1 MSTPV
6 EGGRPLLRGRLFGF
20 PVHLDLSFVLIM
32 GFLGWAGHPTLRGI
46 VVWVVVATLAVLAH
60 EFGHAVVARTTGAH
74 PHITLSGFGGVTTFA
89 PPQPLSRAR
98 SLAISVAGPF
108 VGLVLG
114 AALVVLA
121 PAIVPGT
128 DPASWL
134 AGAFAYRPY
143 PVSWQVEA
151 LDSGIFV
158 CFAWSVLNLLP
169 VLPLDGGQAM
179 RELLPGSPQA
189 RARRAAMV
197 SVVTAALV
205 VLAAVLSGQVF
216 VGLFML
222 MFAVMNILSLRES
235 GPRAGQGTVSPEQ
248 AVVERLWHNDPA
260 GARQLLVAV
269 PEGMPVD
276 LAVHGAVLA
285 LTGDRAQGHALLQQE
300 VGRRPGDVNAVAL
313 LVLTQV
319 LEHDWDAV
327 LAGLQSPLRPL
338 IPPPVLQRAVA
349 EARGTGRED
358 VAGRIAALAMPPAPP
373 GPVPPDGARGG
384 PDGEGSGRPA

>member
-6 EGGRPLLRGRLFGF
+6 EGGRPLLRGRVFGF
-20 PVHLDLSFVLIM
+20 PVHLDLSFFLIM
-32 GFLGWAGHPTLRGI
+32 GLLGWPRHSTVRGI

-60 EFGHAVVARTTGAH
+60 ELGHAVVARTTGAH
-74 PHITLSGFGGVTTFA
+74 PHVTLSGFGGVTTFT

-114 AALVVLA
+114 AALVLLG
-121 PAIVPGT
+121 PAVVPGS
-128 DPASWL
+128 DAASWL
-134 AGAFAYRPY
+134 AESFAPGPD
-143 PVSWQVEA
+143 PVTWQVEA
-151 LDSGIFV
+151 LGSGIFV
-158 CFAWSVLNLLP
+158 CLAWSVLNLLP

-179 RELLPGSPQA
+179 RELLPGPPQV
-189 RARRAAMV
+189 RSRRAAIV
-197 SVVTAALV
+197 SVVTAALA

-222 MFAVMNILSLRES
+222 MFAVMNLLSLRRS
-235 GPRAGQGTVSPEQ
+235 GPRAGQDTAGPEQ

-269 PEGMPVD
+269 PEGTPVD

-300 VGRRPGDVNAVAL
+300 VGRRPGDANAVAL

-327 LAGLQSPLRPL
+327 LAALQGPLRPL
-338 IPPPVLQRAVA
+338 IPPMVLQRAVA

-358 VAGRIAALAMPPAPP
+358 VAGRIVALAQGPTGTVPP
-373 GPVPPDGARGG
+373 GGAYGG